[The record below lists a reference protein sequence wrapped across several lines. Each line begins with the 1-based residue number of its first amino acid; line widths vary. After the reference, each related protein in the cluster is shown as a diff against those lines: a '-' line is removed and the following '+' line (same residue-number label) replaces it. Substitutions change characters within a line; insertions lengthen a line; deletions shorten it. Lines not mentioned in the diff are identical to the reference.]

1 MDVYSSLLNNAIAMI
16 RGDAHET
23 SLEGHIFR
31 SCHFDDYH
39 VCVMWNPEAKGHKY
53 IAALSPEQS
62 FIVAMPLTFIE
73 LHKNIL
79 KIIQDATSDPDVYCP
94 GGGFL
99 QLETGKLSAYSA
111 SQDFGAWDHDLAD
124 KAFGNIVIDLKSA

>member
-1 MDVYSSLLNNAIAMI
+1 MDVYSSLLNNATAMI
-16 RGDAHET
+16 RGDAYDAIVEEHF
-23 SLEGHIFR
+23 FR
-31 SCHFDDYH
+31 SCHYKDYH

-53 IAALSPEQS
+53 IAALTPEQS

-79 KIIQDATSDPDVYCP
+79 KIVQDAISNPDAYCP

-99 QLETGKLSAYSA
+99 QLEQGTLTTYSA
-111 SQDFGAWDHDLAD
+111 SQDFGAWDHELAD
-124 KAFGNIVIDLKSA
+124 KAFSSIVIEPHP